1 MMDGRDPAYERL
13 DTRYHDFEH
22 TLQGVLCLARL
33 LKGWSQARTRPAP
46 DERAM
51 RLGLLGMLLHDTG
64 YLKPRGDCD
73 GTGAKYTLVHVE
85 RSAEFAGR
93 ILRAE
98 ALPASDI
105 REVQNM
111 IRCTGMEVRIGELRF
126 ARPVDRKMGCALA
139 SADLLGQMAADD
151 YAEKLPDLFAEFAE
165 ARERNPGSDNGACRF
180 RNVRELMLHTPEF
193 WESHVRPRLE
203 HDLEGMYRFLNDPWP
218 DGPNEY
224 TARIEANM
232 ERIRRRVA
240 VPA

>member
-111 IRCTGMEVRIGELRF
+111 IRCTGMEVRIGELPLKVVAANEAEVAAHEEFMQRVIK
-126 ARPVDRKMGCALA
+126 ASGGKALW
-139 SADLLGQMAADD
+139 Q
-151 YAEKLPDLFAEFAE
+151 
-165 ARERNPGSDNGACRF
+165 
-180 RNVRELMLHTPEF
+180 
-193 WESHVRPRLE
+193 
-203 HDLEGMYRFLNDPWP
+203 
-218 DGPNEY
+218 
-224 TARIEANM
+224 
-232 ERIRRRVA
+232 
-240 VPA
+240 